1 MVQRVS
7 IIGPPGTGKTY
18 NFVLEIQN
26 KINDSVATSVTLSPV
41 IEIASRL
48 GLEAKKGGLRTIYG
62 LAESNLLKEGIIND
76 KQASY
81 LVPSINHALKRKV
94 ARMLGLRYRNE
105 VEPLL
110 EYGTF
115 DTVIH
120 YYTKAIM
127 LEGDYSTVY
136 DFANEY
142 ERFGVS
148 NRHFEM
154 VYNLY
159 KDGKYYD
166 YAFLILDAWKHET
179 NIAKQ
184 IRGTETYYFRFAYVD
199 EAQDL
204 GKIPYELLKKY
215 EDQFIEFKLFGDP
228 AQSIY
233 GFLGAKPEIM
243 LNHGEHRVLNPTFRF
258 GKEIAEFG
266 NKLLEKMRMPYKI
279 EYREDRK
286 SMVYITRFEPPGVLI
301 SLIKKVFD
309 RYPNWTV
316 AVLTRSNKQADY
328 IRYLLSHDFV
338 PLPIKE
344 SQRKMI
350 ETVYKA
356 VKYFIEFKKTGD
368 PSNLKHIEK
377 YLDIEEGITK
387 YLKLNELRQQSIASF
402 MYLVEKKLF
411 NRRVELIERL
421 ILRMLQGYKTV
432 YVDTIH
438 SAKGLE
444 FDVVFLLDEIPSLVK
459 SLMRENL
466 EYRFEELRVFYTGV
480 TRAKKVLIILR
491 TPSGYLSTF
500 HL

>member
-1 MVQRVS
+1 MVRRVS
-7 IIGPPGTGKTY
+7 VIGPPGTGKTY
-18 NFVLEIQN
+18 NFVLEIQD

-41 IEIASRL
+41 IEIANRL

-62 LAESNLLKEGIIND
+62 LAESNLLNEGIIGD

-81 LVPSINHALKRKV
+81 LIPSINHALKRKV
-94 ARMLGLRYRNE
+94 ARMLGLKYRNE
-105 VEPLL
+105 VETIV

-127 LEGDYSTVY
+127 LKGDYDAVY
-136 DFANEY
+136 EFAREY
-142 ERFGVS
+142 ERFGVR
-148 NRHFEM
+148 NRHFDM
-154 VYNLY
+154 IYRLY
-159 KDGKYYD
+159 KEGKYYD
-166 YAFLILDAWKHET
+166 YAFLILDAWKHEV

-184 IRGTETYYFRFAYVD
+184 IRGDETYYFKYAYVD

-204 GKIPYELLKKY
+204 GKIPYEMLKRV
-215 EDQFIEFKLFGDP
+215 EDQFEEFKLFGDP

-233 GFLGAKPEIM
+233 GFLGASPEIM
-243 LNHGEHRVLNPTFRF
+243 LNHGEHKVLNPTWRF

-266 NKLLEKMRMPYKI
+266 NKLLEKMKMPYKI
-279 EYREDRK
+279 EYGDDRK
-286 SMVYITRFEPPGVLI
+286 SVVYIMRFEPTGVI
-301 SLIKKVFD
+301 NSLIKKIFD
-309 RYPNWTV
+309 KYPNWTV
-316 AVLTRSNKQADY
+316 AVLTRSNKQAEHM
-328 IRYLLSHDFV
+328 RYLLSHDFV

-344 SQRKMI
+344 SQRKII
-350 ETVYKA
+350 ETVLKA
-356 VKYFIEFKKTGD
+356 VKYFLEFKKTGD
-368 PSNLKHIEK
+368 PTNLKHIEK
-377 YLDIEEGITK
+377 YLDIEGGIMK
-387 YLKLNELRQQSIASF
+387 YLKLDELRKKPVSTF
-402 MYLVEKKLF
+402 LYLVEKKLF
-411 NRRVELIERL
+411 NRRVELIERTIIR
-421 ILRMLQGYKTV
+421 ILSGYKTI

-444 FDVVFLLDEIPSLVK
+444 FDAVFLLDEIPPLVK

-480 TRAKKVLIILR
+480 TRAKKLLVILR